1 MGNIEDS
8 NQSPLRV
15 RLQIFN
21 QVSING
27 CVYIADTKEDV
38 EKIFSK
44 FIDKKSPLI
53 LTNKCQE
60 DLIPDH
66 HDIDYFKR
74 FCTVD
79 LNSVAG
85 CFINID
91 IVETG
96 EIGLGN
102 KPVYEV
108 WADLKILDN
117 DRGKFV
123 TTMFDAGVATFGM
136 RSIVQSLQ
144 YNKRLIMDIFAY
156 DLVNKKV

>member
-8 NQSPLRV
+8 NQTPLRV

-44 FIDKKSPLI
+44 FIDKKSPLV

-79 LNSVAG
+79 
-85 CFINID
+85 
-91 IVETG
+91 
-96 EIGLGN
+96 
-102 KPVYEV
+102 
-108 WADLKILDN
+108 N

-136 RSIVQSLQ
+136 RSIVQRLQ

>member
-44 FIDKKSPLI
+44 FIDKKSPLV

-79 LNSVAG
+79 
-85 CFINID
+85 
-91 IVETG
+91 
-96 EIGLGN
+96 
-102 KPVYEV
+102 
-108 WADLKILDN
+108 N

-136 RSIVQSLQ
+136 RSIVQRLQ

>member
-27 CVYIADTKEDV
+27 CVYIVDTKEDV

-44 FIDKKSPLI
+44 FIDKKSPLV

-66 HDIDYFKR
+66 HDVDYFKR
-74 FCTVD
+74 FCTV
-79 LNSVAG
+79 
-85 CFINID
+85 
-91 IVETG
+91 
-96 EIGLGN
+96 
-102 KPVYEV
+102 
-108 WADLKILDN
+108 DN

-136 RSIVQSLQ
+136 RSIVQRLQ

>member
-27 CVYIADTKEDV
+27 CVYIVDTKEDV

-44 FIDKKSPLI
+44 FIDKKAPLV

-79 LNSVAG
+79 
-85 CFINID
+85 
-91 IVETG
+91 
-96 EIGLGN
+96 
-102 KPVYEV
+102 
-108 WADLKILDN
+108 N

-136 RSIVQSLQ
+136 RSIVQRLQ